1 MWSQVATLRVPVA
14 SFRPATR
21 GTQRTTSATRR
32 TLEHREWRR
41 RSRSTTTTP
50 RAAGEKGGGTDD
62 NGRMHVPTDAFGG
75 MSPEYKAA
83 SALKN
88 LFTMVAVRVVLA
100 QEQGYDNEGGGMTE
114 TYRGLQDYL
123 AANPLRDGNK
133 WLEQLMRHE
142 DNNMR
147 LTALRLLEVR
157 KAYASGQFDFKDMHE
172 LAVEVG
178 LRHRTQTVHRAWG
191 WQLISPPP
199 PSSQTVL
206 KCLSRKTCK
215 APLNSPSPPRCRLR
229 C

>member
-1 MWSQVATLRVPVA
+1 MAAQCALA
-14 SFRPATR
+14 S
-21 GTQRTTSATRR
+21 
-32 TLEHREWRR
+32 EV
-41 RSRSTTTTP
+41 P
-50 RAAGEKGGGTDD
+50 RAVVVSRATVSSRKGRAIRTVTRAEGPGSGPSGRMGGGTGD

-100 QEQGYDNEGGGMTE
+100 QEQGYDNEGGAMTE

-133 WLEQLMRHE
+133 WLEEMMHHE

-157 KAYASGQFDFKDMHE
+157 KAYAGGQFDFDGMHK
-172 LAVEVG
+172 LAVEELTKENDKLMADYVKDS
-178 LRHRTQTVHRAWG
+178 
-191 WQLISPPP
+191 ISLGT
-199 PSSQTVL
+199 SEGMGQDGMGM
-206 KCLSRKTCK
+206 
-215 APLNSPSPPRCRLR
+215 
-229 C
+229 

>member
-1 MWSQVATLRVPVA
+1 MSATTV
-14 SFRPATR
+14 RPANISAF
-21 GTQRTTSATRR
+21 GTSLSRRRARKASRFATRR
-32 TLEHREWRR
+32 TIV
-41 RSRSTTTTP
+41 
-50 RAAGEKGGGTDD
+50 RANGDAPNGSGASGRMGGGTDD

-83 SALKN
+83 AALKN

-133 WLEQLMRHE
+133 WLEELMRHP

-157 KAYASGQFDFKDMHE
+157 KAYAGGQFDFPGMHE
-172 LAVEVG
+172 LAVAELVKENDK
-178 LRHRTQTVHRAWG
+178 LMADYVKD
-191 WQLISPPP
+191 SM
-199 PSSQTVL
+199 
-206 KCLSRKTCK
+206 
-215 APLNSPSPPRCRLR
+215 RLPEDPAMGKDGMGH
-229 C
+229 

>member
-1 MWSQVATLRVPVA
+1 MSATTV
-14 SFRPATR
+14 RPANISAF
-21 GTQRTTSATRR
+21 GTS
-32 TLEHREWRR
+32 LSRR
-41 RSRSTTTTP
+41 RAPLASRHAVRSFARTATP
-50 RAAGEKGGGTDD
+50 RNGSGASVAWGGTDD

-83 SALKN
+83 AALKN

-133 WLEQLMRHE
+133 WLEELMRHP

-157 KAYASGQFDFKDMHE
+157 KAYAGGQFDFPGMHE
-172 LAVEVG
+172 LAVAELVKENDKLMADYVKDSMRLPG
-178 LRHRTQTVHRAWG
+178 TRPWARTAWDTDEPVARVSG
-191 WQLISPPP
+191 VS
-199 PSSQTVL
+199 
-206 KCLSRKTCK
+206 
-215 APLNSPSPPRCRLR
+215 
-229 C
+229 

>member
-1 MWSQVATLRVPVA
+1 MPRAHT
-14 SFRPATR
+14 
-21 GTQRTTSATRR
+21 
-32 TLEHREWRR
+32 H
-41 RSRSTTTTP
+41 STTT

-100 QEQGYDNEGGGMTE
+100 QEQGYDNEGGAMTE

-157 KAYASGQFDFKDMHE
+157 KAYAGGQFDFKGMHE

-178 LRHRTQTVHRAWG
+178 VVNGVAFYSRATAAFH
-191 WQLISPPP
+191 LALL
-199 PSSQTVL
+199 SSSTFPL
-206 KCLSRKTCK
+206 WSLHTLSVSLSHSLCVSIECVFSIVIL
-215 APLNSPSPPRCRLR
+215 APLDGGAHQGER
-229 C
+229 